1 MGGNGSY
8 DEDYGGVPEDRRT
21 HTEVEGPRIGG
32 HKILVPTNNPTRGS
46 APMNCNSPNQVYLIG
61 SVADSRSGENA
72 GEIKITSVAFY
83 EGHHIQYSI
92 DVKYDEAGKI
102 ISFRLNSGEETTHA
116 HNWQEISPGI
126 WGRVSRAKDNH
137 LNPDSR
143 WNNQLV
149 EAIQSFNSK
158 RVKWNQ

>member
-1 MGGNGSY
+1 
-8 DEDYGGVPEDRRT
+8 
-21 HTEVEGPRIGG
+21 
-32 HKILVPTNNPTRGS
+32 
-46 APMNCNSPNQVYLIG
+46 MNCNSPNQVYLIG